1 MKSTGSAWCF
11 FNLENILFGLF
22 LQAMPQDTYEIVI
35 GLEVHAQLSTQS
47 KIFCGDDASFGAA
60 PNSHI
65 SPVSLGHPGTLPAL
79 NETAIEYAVKLGI
92 ALDCNINRSNY
103 FARKNYF
110 YPDLPKGYQ
119 VTQHTEPICKNG
131 FLIIDSADGEKKI
144 RLNRI
149 HLEEDAG
156 KSLHDEDPL
165 FTCIDLNRAGVPL
178 VEIVTEPDLSSAE
191 EAYHFLTELRKILRW
206 LNVCDGNM
214 EEGSMRCDA
223 NVSIRIRGEKKLG
236 TRVEVKNL
244 NSIRNVKR
252 AIEVEES
259 RLITLT
265 DSKELILQQ
274 TRSYDAENNVTFLL
288 RTKEE
293 ADDYRY
299 FPEPDLPP
307 VKINENDV
315 SQIQSTIPILPRALK
330 EKYVNNFLL
339 SEYDA
344 RSLVSDKETADYFEQ
359 LSQLSP
365 DYKTWANLLTGAIK
379 SYCIEQKIS
388 LSEFPVKTQQLHELV
403 QMIKKGSV
411 SYNNASSKVLQELIS
426 APGKSALAAAEEL
439 NLIQVSN
446 DSEIENWVDAAL
458 ASMPDKVE
466 EFKKGKKGLQGLFA
480 GAVKKLSKGQADMAS
495 VNKIL
500 LEKLNQ

>member
-1 MKSTGSAWCF
+1 MSA
-11 FNLENILFGLF
+11 
-22 LQAMPQDTYEIVI
+22 DKYEIVI
-35 GLEVHAQLSTQS
+35 GLEVHAQLLTQS
-47 KIFCGDDASFGAA
+47 KIFCGDDASYGAA
-60 PNSHI
+60 PNTHV

-79 NETAIEYAVKLGI
+79 NKAAIEYAVKLGL
-92 ALDCNINRSNY
+92 ALNCEINRYNY

-131 FLIIDSADGEKKI
+131 YVTIKTDLSEKHV

-156 KSLHDEDPL
+156 KSLHDQDPL

-191 EAYHFLTELRKILRW
+191 EAYAFLTELRRMLRW
-206 LNVCDGNM
+206 LGVCDGNM

-223 NVSIRIRGEKKLG
+223 NISIRLRGESTLG

-252 AIEVEES
+252 AIEVEYA
-259 RLITLT
+259 RLKTL
-265 DSKELILQQ
+265 SENNEQILQQ
-274 TRSYDAENNVTFLL
+274 TRSYDAEKNVTFLL
-288 RTKEE
+288 RSKEE

-299 FPEPDLPP
+299 FPEPDLSP
-307 VKINENDV
+307 VTISENYIDE
-315 SQIQSTIPILPRALK
+315 IKALLPTLPHTLK
-330 EKYVNNFLL
+330 EKYIQQFQL

-344 RSLVSDKETADYFEQ
+344 DTLIADKETADYFEQ
-359 LSQLSP
+359 IAANAP
-365 DYKTWANLLTGAIK
+365 DYKTLANLFVGAIK
-379 SYCIEQKIS
+379 PYCTETNITLHK
-388 LSEFPVKTQQLHELV
+388 FPVGSDRLFELV
-403 QMIKKGSV
+403 QLIKDGKV
-411 SYNNASSKVLQELIS
+411 SYNNAATKVLQTLIQE
-426 APGKSALAAAEEL
+426 PGKTALDIALEL
-439 NLIQVSN
+439 NLVQVSN
-446 DSEIENWVDAAL
+446 NAEIENWVDTAL
-458 ASMPDKVE
+458 ASMPDKVQE
-466 EFKKGKKGLQGLFA
+466 YKKGKKGLQGLFA
-480 GAVKKLSKGQADMAS
+480 GAVKKLSKGQADMTS